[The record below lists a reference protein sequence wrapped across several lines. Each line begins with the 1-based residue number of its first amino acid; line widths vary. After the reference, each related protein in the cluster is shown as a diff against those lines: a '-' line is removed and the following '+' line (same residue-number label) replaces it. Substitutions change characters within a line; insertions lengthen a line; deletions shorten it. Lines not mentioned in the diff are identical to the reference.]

1 MVLVGVKVRWVD
13 QTIVKVNVHEMV
25 KEVSQNAIDHGLKN
39 CWGIGE
45 SKRLDSV
52 LIVSVRCVESSLPL
66 ISPLDMDQMV
76 NITKIKLSKYF
87 GLL

>member
-1 MVLVGVKVRWVD
+1 
-13 QTIVKVNVHEMV
+13 MV

-52 LIVSVRCVESSLPL
+52 LIVSVWCVESSLPL
-66 ISPLDMDQMV
+66 ISFDMDQMV
-76 NITKIKLSKYF
+76 NITKIKLRKYF